1 MLNKK
6 AVLLQGNRAMQHVFP
21 TPNDS
26 LIVASAYELRK
37 GSRSLYNTGTH
48 LSTKSRLNVK
58 LIINK

>member
-37 GSRSLYNTGTH
+37 VQGRYNTRTH